1 MKFKVGDPVMG
12 SIKGQGK
19 VHQIT
24 TDKDYPVI
32 VRFQG
37 DPRYDLMN
45 YYYSLEG
52 KGLTEAFGTI
62 TKS

>member
-12 SIKGQGK
+12 SIKGSGK
-19 VHQIT
+19 VYQIT
-24 TDKDYPVI
+24 TDKDYPII
-32 VRFQG
+32 VRFDG
-37 DPRYDLMN
+37 NIN
-45 YYYSLEG
+45 YLLLNHYYSWEG